1 MGSPNR
7 QIETQ
12 PPSRK
17 ARASLEVN
25 TSLANGDDEEKQQ
38 VSFFAIFQVF
48 DGMWSVGPSSLT
60 ATTTAVVPIALG
72 LESGS
77 SLLALNT
84 NAVPTCTPIK
94 I

>member
-7 QIETQ
+7 QIEAQ

-17 ARASLEVN
+17 ARASLVVN

-38 VSFFAIFQVF
+38 VSFFAIFQLF
-48 DGMWSVGPSSLT
+48 DGMWSEGPSSLT
-60 ATTTAVVPIALG
+60 ATTTVVPIALG

-84 NAVPTCTPIK
+84 NAVPTCAPIK